1 MSIPALTLAVAAL
14 ATAGASAAAVGLAA
28 PQTPGIR
35 SGGPA
40 LTSSW
45 SGHGIKVSNAGTP
58 AALLFVSGSGDPR
71 AHVRL
76 RDARTGR
83 IVYDGP
89 LSGLADL
96 PAGRI
101 GGHGSRRFQ
110 LRTDRPGRF
119 TLRWTAAAA

>member
-1 MSIPALTLAVAAL
+1 MSIPALTLTVAAVA
-14 ATAGASAAAVGLAA
+14 TGGAPAAAVSLAA
-28 PQTPGIR
+28 PQTPGMH
-35 SGGPA
+35 GGGTA

-45 SGHGIKVSNAGTP
+45 SGRGIEVSNAGTR

-89 LSGLADL
+89 LPGLADL

-110 LRTDRPGRF
+110 LRADQPGRF
-119 TLRWTAAAA
+119 TLRWTATTA